1 MDAARARAP
10 LFYGWVVVAI
20 TAMVLLVTAG
30 TRTAPGAFLL
40 DMEADTGWS
49 KGLLSLAAAVGF
61 LVFGLAGPI
70 SGVFMGRYGVRR
82 VTMASLLITAAAM
95 AIASQVNEAWQ
106 LAVFFGLMSG
116 LGTGLVASVLAATV
130 GTRWFVERR
139 GIVLGILGASGSAGQ
154 LLFFPLLTL
163 LATSAGWRL
172 GSVVIAAICL
182 LAAIPVVLLLRND
195 PADMGLRPL
204 GGTAAIAPAPGP
216 EPGIMRRAVRTS
228 DFWLLAGT
236 FFICGATSNG
246 LVGQHFIA
254 HAADHGFTP
263 VAASGA
269 LAIMG
274 AFNFVGT
281 LGSGWLTDRVD
292 PRRLLLVYYVFRGLS
307 LLYLPTIHDGLGITG
322 FAILFGLDYIATVP
336 PTIALAADA
345 FGKRN
350 VGLVYGW
357 IFAAHM
363 FGAAMAAF
371 IAGVTRDIVGDYA
384 IAIIVAGWMAVAA
397 GVVALSIRRAGA
409 QPQPTSVA

>member
-1 MDAARARAP
+1 MHAASRAP
-10 LFYGWVVVAI
+10 RLYYGWVVVWV
-20 TAMVLLVTAG
+20 TALVLLITAG

-49 KGLLSLAAAVGF
+49 KALLSLAAALGLV
-61 LVFGLAGPI
+61 VFGLAGPI
-70 SGVFMGRYGVRR
+70 SGVFMGRHGVRR
-82 VTMASLLITAAAM
+82 VTLAALVITAASM
-95 AIASQVNEAWQ
+95 ALSSQVTEAWQ
-106 LAVFFGLMSG
+106 LAFFFGLTSG

-139 GIVLGILGASGSAGQ
+139 GVVLGILGASGSAGQ
-154 LLFFPLLTL
+154 LVFFPLLTIM
-163 LATSAGWRL
+163 ATTIGWRL
-172 GSVVIAAICL
+172 GSVAIAAICL
-182 LAAIPVVLLLRND
+182 VVAIPVVLLMRND
-195 PADMGLRPL
+195 PADIGLRPL
-204 GGTAAIAPAPGP
+204 GGEGPVAPSPGP

-236 FFICGATSNG
+236 FFVCGATSNG

-254 HAADHGFTP
+254 HAADHGFTA

-269 LAIMG
+269 LAMMG

-281 LGSGWLTDRVD
+281 IGSGWLTDRVD
-292 PRRLLLVYYVFRGLS
+292 PRRLLLVYYSFRGLS
-307 LLYLPTIHDGLGITG
+307 LLFVPTIHDSLGITG

-350 VGLVYGW
+350 VGVVYGW

-363 FGAAMAAF
+363 MGAAFAAF
-371 IAGVTRDIVGDYA
+371 AAGATRDLVGDYA
-384 IAIIVAGWMAVAA
+384 IAFIVAGWMAIAA
-397 GVVALSIRRAGA
+397 GVVALSIRRRPAA
-409 QPQPTSVA
+409 VAEVVPV

>member
-1 MDAARARAP
+1 M
-10 LFYGWVVVAI
+10 
-20 TAMVLLVTAG
+20 T
-30 TRTAPGAFLL
+30 
-40 DMEADTGWS
+40 
-49 KGLLSLAAAVGF
+49 
-61 LVFGLAGPI
+61 
-70 SGVFMGRYGVRR
+70 
-82 VTMASLLITAAAM
+82 
-95 AIASQVNEAWQ
+95 EAWQ
-106 LAVFFGLMSG
+106 LAFFFGLLSG

-130 GTRWFVERR
+130 GTRWFVGRR
-139 GIVLGILGASGSAGQ
+139 GIVLGILGASSSAGQ

-163 LATSAGWRL
+163 LATSVGWRF

-182 LAAIPVVLLLRND
+182 LAAVPVVLLLRND

-216 EPGIMRRAVRTS
+216 EPGIMRRAIRSV

-236 FFICGATSNG
+236 FFVCGATSNG

-269 LAIMG
+269 LAVMG

-322 FAILFGLDYIATVP
+322 FAVLFGLDYIATVP

-350 VGLVYGW
+350 VGIVYGW
-357 IFAAHM
+357 IFASHM
-363 FGAAMAAF
+363 FGAAIAAF
-371 IAGVTRDIVGDYA
+371 LAGVTRDIVGDYA

-397 GVVALSIRRAGA
+397 GVVALSIRRRPTA
-409 QPQPTSVA
+409 QPALAA